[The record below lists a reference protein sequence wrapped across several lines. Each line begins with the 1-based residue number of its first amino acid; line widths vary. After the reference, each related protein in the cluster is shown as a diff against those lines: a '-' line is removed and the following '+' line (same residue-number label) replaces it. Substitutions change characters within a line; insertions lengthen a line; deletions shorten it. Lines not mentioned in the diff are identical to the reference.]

1 MFEGKTI
8 NKEINKLE
16 HNALYY
22 LGFGLPFA
30 LITYWFP
37 GLSGNGVWLLLFP
50 IFMITAIISTPPE
63 VHSLRI
69 PVFRDINKLCDKL
82 EVLVLGK
89 SSKS

>member
-1 MFEGKTI
+1 
-8 NKEINKLE
+8 
-16 HNALYY
+16 
-22 LGFGLPFA
+22 
-30 LITYWFP
+30 
-37 GLSGNGVWLLLFP
+37 
-50 IFMITAIISTPPE
+50 MITAIISTPPE